1 MANRVK
7 EVSVDNQEP
16 PVTVEPTGSRVSGV
30 YPDVKDR
37 PDLLD
42 PKETAERTDSQD
54 HPVTTAALD
63 SLDLLVS

>member
-7 EVSVDNQEP
+7 EVSVDSQEP

-30 YPDVKDR
+30 HPDVKDR
-37 PDLLD
+37 PDLPDL
-42 PKETAERTDSQD
+42 KETAERTDSQD
-54 HPVTTAALD
+54 RPVTTAALA